1 MFDKKMFGQM
11 RRSGMSFGLSKSKLA
26 EAMLEILL
34 QLPVGTTNLKETI
47 IANMGLL
54 GHMSATRNVSE
65 AWNQT
70 KKKAE
75 KLYPEKFIIDG
86 RNVLHWNDDSVIV
99 LDKKISTVNFKK
111 LNELAN
117 NENCTVNQM
126 ITRLIRGYEKESV

>member
-11 RRSGMSFGLSKSKLA
+11 RRSGMSLGLSKSKLA

-54 GHMSATRNVSE
+54 GHMSATRNVNE

-70 KKKAE
+70 KKKAA